1 MINVHVYSVEYQIFS
16 NKVLHVVYQHFSS
29 IKCCLLFGIV
39 HQESNVAFKRASF
52 SQYFAGELQI
62 SLAGEFS
69 SALLWCCHVHPLLDS
84 SFGVHVTAFKI
95 HFVYV
100 ELFLF

>member
-1 MINVHVYSVEYQIFS
+1 M
-16 NKVLHVVYQHFSS
+16 
-29 IKCCLLFGIV
+29 
-39 HQESNVAFKRASF
+39 AFKRASF
-52 SQYFAGELQI
+52 SQYFAGGLQI

-69 SALLWCCHVHPLLDS
+69 SALSWCCHVHPLLDS
-84 SFGVHVTAFKI
+84 SFVVHVSAFKI

>member
-1 MINVHVYSVEYQIFS
+1 MYMYIQWNIRFS
-16 NKVLHVVYQHFSS
+16 QTIKVLHVVYQHFSS

-69 SALLWCCHVHPLLDS
+69 SALL
-84 SFGVHVTAFKI
+84 
-95 HFVYV
+95 
-100 ELFLF
+100 